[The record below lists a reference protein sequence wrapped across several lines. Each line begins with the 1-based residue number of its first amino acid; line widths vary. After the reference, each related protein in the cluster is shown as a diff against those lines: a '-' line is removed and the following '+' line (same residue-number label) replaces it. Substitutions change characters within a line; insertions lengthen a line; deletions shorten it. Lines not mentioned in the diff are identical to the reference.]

1 MWRLRAI
8 FVVSC
13 AAFFA
18 ATAVASPFS
27 GLIIFGDSLSDVGNT
42 SQASFGIYPG
52 PYYYQARFSN
62 GPVYAEALSAGLG
75 FGPMTRS
82 TAGGNDFAYGGAQTS
97 GTGGATG
104 AFIEDVDEQVSDY
117 LGSRTVDP
125 RSLFEVFSGANDFI
139 NGQTNVNVPV
149 GTITAQ
155 IGRLVAAGA
164 TQFFVPNLPLL
175 GDTPRFNGSAAT
187 QTQYNTLTTQFNSSL
202 STALDNLRANNAAL
216 TFFRLDVAGL
226 FEDLRSNPAAYG
238 LTNVT
243 SAAAPGLSPGTLFY
257 NRSRIAPNANQYL
270 FWDDL
275 HPTTTVHSIFAQH
288 ALALLTLPG
297 DYNHDG
303 IVDAADYTVWRDA
316 YGQNGNLL
324 AADGDGNKIVDTG
337 DLNIWKNDFGQSSTS
352 GVGANALITVPEP
365 SSVVPG
371 ILAGI
376 LLVGVRIVR
385 KRSRW
390 LSVG

>member
-1 MWRLRAI
+1 MWHVRATIVLIFAGRL
-8 FVVSC
+8 
-13 AAFFA
+13 AAA
-18 ATAVASPFS
+18 AAASPFS
-27 GLIIFGDSLSDVGNT
+27 SLVIFGDSLSDVGNT

-62 GPVYAEALSAGLG
+62 GPVYTEALSIGLG
-75 FGPMTRS
+75 FGAMTS
-82 TAGGNDFAYGGAQTS
+82 SSAGGNDFAYGGAQTS

-104 AFIEDVDEQVSDY
+104 AFIEDVDEQVTDF
-117 LGSRTVDP
+117 LHSRTVDP

-149 GTITAQ
+149 GMITAQ

-175 GDTPRFNGSAAT
+175 GDAPRFNGSAAT
-187 QTQYNTLTTQFNSSL
+187 QTQYNMLTTQFNSSL
-202 STALDNLRANNAAL
+202 STALDNLRANNVAL
-216 TFFRLDVAGL
+216 TFFQLDVAGL

-238 LTNVT
+238 LANVT

-257 NRSRIAPNANQYL
+257 NRNQIASNANQYL

-297 DYNHDG
+297 DFNHDG
-303 IVDAADYTVWRDA
+303 IVDAADYSVWRDE
-316 YGQNGNLL
+316 YGQAGVALT
-324 AADGDGNKIVDTG
+324 ADGDGNKFVDVR
-337 DLNIWKNDFGQSSTS
+337 DFNIWKADFGQTSTS
-352 GVGANALITVPEP
+352 GVGANALNPVPEP
-365 SSVVPG
+365 ASIAQA
-371 ILAGI
+371 ILAAI
-376 LLVGVRIVR
+376 LFFGARIAKER
-385 KRSRW
+385 F
-390 LSVG
+390 

>member
-1 MWRLRAI
+1 LI
-8 FVVSC
+8 FAGGV
-13 AAFFA
+13 A
-18 ATAVASPFS
+18 ATAAASPFS
-27 GLIIFGDSLSDVGNT
+27 NLVIFGDSLSDVGNT
-42 SQASFGIYPG
+42 SQTSFGIYPG

-62 GPVYAEALSAGLG
+62 GPVYTEALATGLG
-75 FGPMTRS
+75 LGAMTNS
-82 TAGGNDFAYGGAQTS
+82 AAGGNDFAYGGAQTS

-104 AFIEDVDEQVSDY
+104 AFIEDVDEQVTDF

-139 NGQTNVNVPV
+139 NGQTNVNAPV

-175 GDTPRFNGSAAT
+175 GDTPQFNGSPAT
-187 QTQYNTLTTQFNSSL
+187 QTQYNMLTTQFNAAL
-202 STALDNLRANNAAL
+202 SAALDNLQANNAAL

-226 FEDLRSNPAAYG
+226 FEDLQSNPAAYG

-243 SAAAPGLSPGTLFY
+243 SPAAPGLSPGTLFY
-257 NRSRIAPNANQYL
+257 NRNKIATNANQYL

-275 HPTTTVHSIFAQH
+275 HPTTTVHSIFAQQ

-303 IVDAADYTVWRDA
+303 IVDAADYSVWRDE
-316 YGQNGNLL
+316 YGQAGVALT
-324 AADGDGNKIVDTG
+324 ADGDGNKFVDVR
-337 DLNIWKNDFGQSSTS
+337 DFNIWKADFGQTSTS
-352 GVGANALITVPEP
+352 GVGANALNPVPEP
-365 SSVVPG
+365 ASIAQA
-371 ILAGI
+371 ILAAI
-376 LLVGVRIVR
+376 LFFGARIAKER
-385 KRSRW
+385 F
-390 LSVG
+390 